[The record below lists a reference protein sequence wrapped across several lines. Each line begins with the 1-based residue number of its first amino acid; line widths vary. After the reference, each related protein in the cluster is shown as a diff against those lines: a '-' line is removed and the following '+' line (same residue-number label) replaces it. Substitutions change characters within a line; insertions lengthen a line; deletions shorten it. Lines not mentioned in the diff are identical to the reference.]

1 MFEHIY
7 SVTPLCPSI
16 SCVCVAGGVQFR
28 GTVEDSGEEQG
39 LCDPFLSSPGTWT
52 SNCASDQG
60 SFAPSINLRPELG
73 WRTKYDVEDFTG
85 FQGGTVAAAGLEA
98 GRSSLP
104 WYRGGGAASWSVPT
118 GGLTCGA
125 GTQMTGPA

>member
-28 GTVEDSGEEQG
+28 RTVEDSGEEQG

-52 SNCASDQG
+52 SNCASDQA
-60 SFAPSINLRPELG
+60 SFAPSINLQPELG
-73 WRTKYDVEDFTG
+73 WRTEYDVEDFTG
-85 FQGGTVAAAGLEA
+85 FQGERWLLPGWKLAVAGSHGIVEVVQPPGLFPR
-98 GRSSLP
+98 GDLP
-104 WYRGGGAASWSVPT
+104 VE
-118 GGLTCGA
+118 
-125 GTQMTGPA
+125 QGPR